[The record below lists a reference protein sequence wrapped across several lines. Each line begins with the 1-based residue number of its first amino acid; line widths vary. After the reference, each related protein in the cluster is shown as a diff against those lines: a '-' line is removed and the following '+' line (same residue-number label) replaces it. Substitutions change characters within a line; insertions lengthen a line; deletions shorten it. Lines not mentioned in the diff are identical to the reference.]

1 MREGR
6 PNPVSECRVLR
17 LFQFRPVRKGFDA
30 VLRDELIPDM
40 VAFPD
45 LVDVYVGRQGPDE
58 MGDRLVASV
67 WASRAA
73 MSSAVGEGFA
83 PATFHPEHLEETTE
97 RILEAHD
104 LDVVLRFDPGDVAS
118 PPAAGIL
125 RLVRG
130 QVRPGELA
138 TYRDQARLGTIA
150 DSEARP
156 WAARAVSRARGA
168 RQVRDPVGLVI
179 VVGPRGRDRWRR
191 RAPDRHPARGTAP
204 RMGGRPLRD
213 PAEHGPPEV
222 AGGHLGPSPGGVAPR
237 PPSSRLF
244 DQREQGVVMRSGCR

>member
-17 LFQFRPVRKGFDA
+17 LFRFRPVRKGFDA
-30 VLRDELIPDM
+30 VLRDELIPDL

-73 MSSAVGEGFA
+73 MSSAVGDGFA
-83 PATFHPEHLEETTE
+83 PATFHPEHLDETTE
-97 RILEAHD
+97 RILESHD
-104 LDVVLRFDPGDVAS
+104 LDVVLRFDPTDVVAS

-130 QVRPGELA
+130 QVRPGELT

-150 DSEARP
+150 DSE
-156 WAARAVSRARGA
+156 G
-168 RQVRDPVGLVI
+168 GH
-179 VVGPRGRDRWRR
+179 GPL
-191 RAPDRHPARGTAP
+191 ALYLALEEPDRFVTLSVWSSWSALEVATG
-204 RMGGRPLRD
+204 GDVGRPIATRHEERLLAWEAAHYEILPNMGHPRS
-213 PAEHGPPEV
+213 PAV
-222 AGGHLGPSPGGVAPR
+222 T
-237 PPSSRLF
+237 
-244 DQREQGVVMRSGCR
+244 